1 MSYKTLRLRSAFA
14 AIALLAV
21 LFGPVLA
28 IAQAAK
34 APRIVQG
41 RVVGETEE
49 PVAGAVVYL
58 KDLRKLT
65 IKSYISAA
73 DGTYRFGQLN
83 PDTDYE
89 LWADH
94 KGKKSPTKT
103 VSSFDTKKVLDINLR
118 LK

>member
-1 MSYKTLRLRSAFA
+1 MSNRASHMRSAFA
-14 AIALLAV
+14 VIALLAV
-21 LFGPVLA
+21 LFGPVLT
-28 IAQAAK
+28 IAQVK
-34 APRIVQG
+34 SQRTVQG

-49 PVAGAVVYL
+49 PIAGAVVYL

-65 IKSYISAA
+65 IKSYISTA
-73 DGTYRFGQLN
+73 DGAYRFGQLN